1 MRAFMSTPG
10 DKPIY
15 YEGDTLAY
23 ADGCTFKA
31 PCWERDAVEAIRL
44 ATYAAEREA
53 RAILAETEPRTFLPV
68 ARFADKIRREGWLSP
83 TAYVAG
89 HMIEERQARTALA
102 DALRA
107 FVTE

>member
-23 ADGCTFKA
+23 ADGSTFKA
-31 PCWERDAVEAIRL
+31 PHWERDAVEAIRL

-53 RAILAETEPRTFLPV
+53 RAILAETEPEKSRP
-68 ARFADKIRREGWLSP
+68 AGWAGLSYL
-83 TAYVAG
+83 AHA
-89 HMIEERQARTALA
+89 ALA
-102 DALRA
+102 DTLTA
-107 FVTE
+107 FVAEGEWARKGSVDV